1 MRNDEFIAEERK
13 PKEQKPKTAAQALAS
28 LMRLAARSEKSS
40 GDAMRLMQRWRVPE
54 LERQGVLDKL
64 IENRF
69 IDDRRYAEAYVREK
83 SRLAGWGAR
92 KIALQL
98 RAKGVAQGIIN
109 EALRQIDDSDVQQRL
124 CDKLR
129 RKIKT
134 TKASSDFE
142 LRGKLFRY
150 ALSQGYDYDQINQAI
165 AQVVDGFDG

>member
-1 MRNDEFIAEERK
+1 MLPKSLK
-13 PKEQKPKTAAQALAS
+13 PKRTKTPEQALTA

-40 GDAMRLMQRWRVPE
+40 GDALRLMQNWGVEPTA
-54 LERQGVLDKL
+54 RQGVLQKL
-64 IENRF
+64 IDNKF

-98 RAKGVAQGIIN
+98 RIKGVAQDVIN

-129 RKIKT
+129 RKIKI